1 MNRFVALPRAVR
13 WIGALAL
20 IGLGLACSAT
30 AGPSGLNAPSQ
41 RITDEAIGEDLQLLK
56 TWRQRLDGLAADKS
70 PDPARRYLL
79 AKAQAWLGLSTDE
92 YWANDRGPIVEESLG
107 EAMRLSALLIDGEK
121 DRVEGETKL
130 PNGTRIV
137 RPDLW
142 MAVKRF
148 KAHPRFDLVAEEVAQ
163 LEVELVRAGHDG
175 APGAA
180 CSAEPHIRASDSLGT
195 YVDSVLKSAP
205 APAPVVPVVPPTPT
219 VTPPDRD
226 RDGVPDMIDCCPN
239 TPAGLPVDA
248 RGCPPPTVSTVS
260 VLDGVEFDIDRYVLR
275 PRARSVLDSVGQELL
290 RRAGV
295 PVALSGHTDSIGTE
309 AYNQTLSENR
319 ARTVRQYLIDRGVA
333 SDRISSAGYGET
345 RPRDT
350 NRTSAGRQRNRR
362 VELTWQQPEQ
372 PDLAPSCAVAP
383 PEPAIPAV
391 VPDVTAVTP
400 TEQEGMG
407 PLLDRVLFASA
418 SMAITQMERAR
429 LVRAAREL
437 ATRGD
442 YTLEVVGHADD
453 VGDRESNLALSL
465 ARAWAVRAFLVDL
478 GVPASRLVVSGFGA
492 ERPAVAGRSRAAR
505 AHNRRVDLLLSPA
518 TTP

>member
-1 MNRFVALPRAVR
+1 MIRPAASPRAVR
-13 WIGALAL
+13 WIGAIAL

-30 AGPSGLNAPSQ
+30 TGPSGLNAPSQ

-56 TWRQRLDGLAADKS
+56 TWRGRLDALAADKS
-70 PDPARRYLL
+70 PDPARRYVL
-79 AKAQAWLGLSTDE
+79 AKARAWLALSTDE

-107 EAMRLSALLIDGEK
+107 EAMRLSSSLVDGEK

-130 PNGTRIV
+130 PSGTRLV

-142 MAVKRF
+142 SAVKRF

-180 CSAEPHIRASDSLGT
+180 CSAEPHIKEADSLGT

-205 APAPVVPVVPPTPT
+205 PPEPVVPIVPPVPT

-248 RGCPPPTVSTVS
+248 RGCPAPVQNNVA

-275 PRARSVLDSVGQELL
+275 PRSRAVLDSVGLELL

-309 AYNQTLSENR
+309 SYNQTLSENR
-319 ARTVRQYLIDRGVA
+319 AKTVLQYLVSRGVA
-333 SDRISSAGYGET
+333 KDRITSAGYGEL

-372 PDLAPSCAVAP
+372 PDLLPSCAEP
-383 PEPAIPAV
+383 TPEMPAV

-400 TEQEGMG
+400 SEQEGAG

-418 SMAITQMERAR
+418 SMAITQPERAR
-429 LVRAAREL
+429 LLRTARDLAAR
-437 ATRGD
+437 GD
-442 YTLEVVGHADD
+442 VVVEIIGHADD

-478 GVPASRLVVSGFGA
+478 GVPAQQLVVSGFGS
-492 ERPAVAGRSRAAR
+492 ERPAVNGRTRSAR
-505 AHNRRVDLLLSPA
+505 ANNRRVDLLLRPA
-518 TTP
+518 ATP